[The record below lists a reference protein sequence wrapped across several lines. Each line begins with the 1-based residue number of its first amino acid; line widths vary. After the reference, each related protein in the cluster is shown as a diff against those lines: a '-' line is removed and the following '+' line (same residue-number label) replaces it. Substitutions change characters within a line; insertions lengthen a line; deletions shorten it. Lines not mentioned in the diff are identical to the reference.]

1 MKAKIREKVTLAECK
16 AGDNIWIDYSPNKS
30 WRRVSGII
38 VKIKPIQG
46 NKYQIK
52 YKSDWQSDPKVLK
65 ADVPAYAKVERT
77 IDGPEPLEEITVQF
91 PKDIDSRG
99 EETDSGYYTPEMI
112 FDIRQEMVD
121 LVYREVLKKASE
133 QTTGKM
139 SEYVTR
145 YLDI

>member
-30 WRRVSGII
+30 WRRVNGII

-52 YKSDWQSDPKVLK
+52 YKSDWQRDAKVLK
-65 ADVPAYAKVERT
+65 ADVPANAKVERT
-77 IDGPEPLEEITVQF
+77 IPGPEPVKEIAVEF
-91 PKDIDSRG
+91 PEDVDSKG
-99 EETDSGYYTPEMI
+99 GETDSGYYTPEMF
-112 FDIRQEMVD
+112 FDMRRGMVD
-121 LVYREVLKKASE
+121 LVYREVLRKASDRV
-133 QTTGKM
+133 TGRM
-139 SEYVTR
+139 PEYVTR